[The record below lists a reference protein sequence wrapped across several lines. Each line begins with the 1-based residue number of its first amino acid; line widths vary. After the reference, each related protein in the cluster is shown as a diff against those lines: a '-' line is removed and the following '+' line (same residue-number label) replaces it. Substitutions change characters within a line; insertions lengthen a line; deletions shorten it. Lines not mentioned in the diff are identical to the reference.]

1 MITLDLVCT
10 ECNEKNLKAKIGNIA
25 ECEKCDNFAWEI
37 VATSDPNIDLEY
49 LDTDILTASEDEAE
63 VYLLLSEVD
72 GMWSTTIDDAVE
84 RLVGQ
89 GDFTEFALDL
99 FEHAY
104 PELPSRLINAEIA
117 TDIYRDQY
125 TVSNDDSMWWWN

>member
-10 ECNEKNLKAKIGNIA
+10 ECNEKNLKAEIGDIVD
-25 ECEKCDNFAWEI
+25 CDKCDNFAWEI
-37 VATSDPNIDLEY
+37 VATSDPNIDLKY
-49 LDTDILTASEDEAE
+49 LDTNILTASEQDVE

-84 RLVGQ
+84 RLAGQ
-89 GDFTEFALDL
+89 GDFTEFALDM
-99 FEHAY
+99 FEEAH

-117 TDIYRDQY
+117 ADIYRDHY
-125 TVSNDDSMWWWN
+125 TVGNDDSMWWRK